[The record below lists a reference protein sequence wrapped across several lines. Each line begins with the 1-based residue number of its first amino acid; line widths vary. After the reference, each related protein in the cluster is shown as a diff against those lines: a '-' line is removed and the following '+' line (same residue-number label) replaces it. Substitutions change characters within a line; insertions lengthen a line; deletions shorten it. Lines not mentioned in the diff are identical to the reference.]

1 MDDSLLFNR
10 YSREECG
17 LLPQGA
23 DFAGERLPWRATILM
38 LLATALLAWLG
49 GTAMSR
55 YRQSWLA
62 SLPAQIAASPEQA
75 KPLLARGKIYATA
88 LADNSLARRDL
99 AYAAT
104 LAAEQSPSR
113 LGYFANADSLLRH
126 VDRAKLPGA
135 LERFATDLAAS
146 NALAELGR
154 NREALDALQR
164 AGAALYA
171 LPEREQAAY
180 RLLFVNSQAYL
191 LATISGEEG
200 GDAQTA
206 LELAEL
212 MISSRDP
219 LPNGAF
225 ASDSAAFMDTLAT
238 AYHAA
243 GLARQARDTQT
254 LALGLAESHGLDIY
268 LRHYDEFARSISPDQ

>member
-1 MDDSLLFNR
+1 MDPLLFNR

-17 LLPQGA
+17 LPPQGA
-23 DFAGERLPWRATILM
+23 DFARERLPWRATVLM
-38 LLATALLAWLG
+38 LLLTALMAWLG

-55 YRQSWLA
+55 HRQSWLA

-88 LADNSLARRDL
+88 QGDNALARRDL

-104 LAAEQSPSR
+104 LAAERSPSR
-113 LGYFANADSLLRH
+113 LGYFANADILLRH
-126 VDRAKLPGA
+126 VDRDRLPNA
-135 LERFATDLAAS
+135 RERFATELAAS

-171 LPEREQAAY
+171 MPEAEQAAY

-191 LATISGEEG
+191 LATIPEEEG
-200 GDAQTA
+200 GDPETA
-206 LELAEL
+206 LELARL

-219 LPNGAF
+219 LPNGRF
-225 ASDSAAFMDTLAT
+225 ASDSAAFMDTLAA

-243 GLARQARDTQT
+243 GQARQALDTQT

-268 LRHYDEFARSISPDQ
+268 LRHYDEFARSNSPDQ